1 MNTTLSTNAADAAAS
16 QQSIEQATPHAT
28 GEFSL
33 DALERR
39 ALAAQKRRR
48 GLVIGLR
55 VAIFLAVIGLWEL
68 SAARGWI
75 DPFFFGR
82 PSGVIAQIRDWV
94 VDGTSQGSLWLQM
107 LVTLEETVLGFLI
120 GSAAGI
126 VCGIALG
133 RNRFLA
139 DVFSLYIK
147 IANSIPRVVL
157 GSIFIIALGLG
168 MASKVALA
176 VVMVFFVVFG
186 NAFQGVREA
195 DRAMIAN
202 AQILGASPWQ
212 ITRTVV
218 IPSAMSWILA
228 SLHVSFGFALVGAVV
243 GEFLGSKQGVGL
255 LISTAQGAFNANG
268 VFAAMIILALMA
280 LVAEY
285 LLTLVENHLVRWKP
299 AQLSDGG

>member
-1 MNTTLSTNAADAAAS
+1 MNTATTTVVTSTGNVADY
-16 QQSIEQATPHAT
+16 
-28 GEFSL
+28 SL
-33 DALERR
+33 DALEKK
-39 ALAAQKRRR
+39 ALAFQKRRSTI
-48 GLVIGLR
+48 VVALR
-55 VAIFLAVIGLWEL
+55 IIIFVVVIGLWEL
-68 SAARGWI
+68 AAAQGWI

-82 PSGVIAQIRDWV
+82 PSGVAMQIYEWFTE
-94 VDGTSQGSLWLQM
+94 GTSQGSIWFQM
-107 LVTLEETVLGFLI
+107 WVTIEETVLGFLI
-120 GSAAGI
+120 GSVAGI

-139 DVFSLYIK
+139 DVFSVYIK

-157 GSIFIIALGLG
+157 GSIFIISLGLG

-176 VVMVFFVVFG
+176 VVMVFFVVFA

-202 AQILGASPWQ
+202 AQILGASQWQ
-212 ITRTVV
+212 LTTTVV

-243 GEFLGSKQGVGL
+243 GEFLGAKQGVGL

-268 VFAAMIILALMA
+268 VFAAMVILAVMA
-280 LVAEY
+280 LGAEY
-285 LLTLVENHLVRWKP
+285 IITGIENRIVRWKP
-299 AQLSDGG
+299 AQLNEQGA